1 MVAMP
6 NSSKDEVKTAI
17 EPDGLRYKSKTP
29 GSPFAGHGAFAA
41 GTMSCFKCGK
51 HRPRAVL
58 KSRRILNRNEMVCTP
73 SCQAV
78 SDLLAAGQRVGH
90 TPAASNGAEVASR
103 DPLHAA
109 EVASSPEASPKLEG
123 PPASP

>member
-1 MVAMP
+1 MSNNP
-6 NSSKDEVKTAI
+6 KDEVKTAI

-58 KSRRILNRNEMVCTP
+58 KSRRILNRNEMVYSP

-78 SDLLAAGQRVGH
+78 NDALAAGQRVGH
-90 TPAASNGAEVASR
+90 APAEGASAEGSAATPGPATDPSGPSR
-103 DPLHAA
+103 
-109 EVASSPEASPKLEG
+109 
-123 PPASP
+123 

>member
-1 MVAMP
+1 MP

-58 KSRRILNRNEMVCTP
+58 KSRRILNRNEMVCSP

-78 SDLLAAGQRVGH
+78 SDMLAAGQRVGH
-90 TPAASNGAEVASR
+90 ASSAPTDTPTVAESAVPETA
-103 DPLHAA
+103 L
-109 EVASSPEASPKLEG
+109 ASSPEAG
-123 PPASP
+123 PDLAAAPTRR